1 MGCSADVVEQHS
13 ACSES
18 NATHLVGR
26 VRAVGRLV
34 EARKDSVYSIRVA
47 TPYIHVERAYDIIV
61 NGMRAKH
68 MERSRY
74 RRYIHEADAPQA

>member
-1 MGCSADVVEQHS
+1 MVLKCLNVEQHS

-47 TPYIHVERAYDIIV
+47 TPYIYVEKAYDIIG
-61 NGMRAKH
+61 NGIRMKH
-68 MERSRY
+68 IEGSRY
-74 RRYIHEADAPQA
+74 KRYIHEVDAP